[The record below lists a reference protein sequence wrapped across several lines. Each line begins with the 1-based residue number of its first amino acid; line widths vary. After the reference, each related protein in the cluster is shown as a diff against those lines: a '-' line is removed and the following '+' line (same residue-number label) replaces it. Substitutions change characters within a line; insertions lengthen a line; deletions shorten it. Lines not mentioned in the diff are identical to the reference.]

1 MSVLGSEHSSAA
13 RSVLVFSAAAL
24 AVTDLLVK
32 AALVQALGHDSHDTD
47 FGLFT
52 VRLAYDTGAGFS
64 PLSWLPPGAL
74 VLGAVV
80 LVAVLA
86 AVLVRSAPRLRK
98 PALSGAALLLG
109 GAVGNL
115 ADLLDGAGV
124 VDYLHTGWLPSSNL
138 AGVFVVAGAGLL
150 VLGTVRGAVREGQ

>member
-1 MSVLGSEHSSAA
+1 MSVLDSGHSTAA
-13 RSVLVFSAAAL
+13 RSVLVLSAAAL
-24 AVTDLLVK
+24 AVTDLSVK

-52 VRLAYDTGAGFS
+52 VRVAYDTGAGFG

-74 VLGAVV
+74 VLGAVA
-80 LVAVLA
+80 LGAVLGA
-86 AVLVRSAPRLRK
+86 LLVRAAPRLRK
-98 PALSGAALLLG
+98 PALLGAALLLG
-109 GAVGNL
+109 GALGNL
-115 ADLLDGAGV
+115 VDLLDGDGV

>member
-1 MSVLGSEHSSAA
+1 MSEPGSGHSTTA
-13 RSVLVFSAAAL
+13 RSILVFAAAAL

-32 AALVQALGHDSHDTD
+32 SALVQALSHDRHDTD
-47 FGLFT
+47 FGFFT

-64 PLSWLPPGAL
+64 PPSWLPPGGM
-74 VLGAVV
+74 VLAAVA

-98 PALSGAALLLG
+98 LPLSGAALLLG
-109 GAVGNL
+109 GALGNL
-115 ADLLDGAGV
+115 VDLLDGAGI

-138 AGVFVVAGAGLL
+138 AGVFVVTGAGLL
-150 VLGTVRGAVREGQ
+150 VLGTVRGSVRKGR